1 MSDNFIPLTQST
13 PVQGKWQRE
22 YNQQQR
28 YHNNR
33 PSGGPR
39 RHQNNWGNGS
49 RSSYG
54 VSSLFFQRVRV

>member
-22 YNQQQR
+22 NKQQYR
-28 YHNNR
+28 NHGNR
-33 PSGGPR
+33 PSGGPKR
-39 RHQNNWGNGS
+39 YQNNWGNGS

-54 VSSLFFQRVRV
+54 VS